1 MTTTQTAPRT
11 PFRGQADGEE
21 LQHWS
26 DVAQQVAEAL
36 SVDVLERDRANQ
48 QPYAEVELLRSSG
61 LLNLLVP
68 AEYGGVGGHFETAF
82 AVIRTLAATDGSIAQ
97 LLAYHYFNQT
107 GIAFYAPAQQQ
118 EHWWRRSVSG
128 GWLWGDSVNPVDP
141 TLTLTTDP
149 DGGYRLNGYKR
160 FSTGSGV
167 GEVIIVN
174 AVVADGEQAG
184 KVLAFVLETDRKGI
198 ELVDDWNHLGQRL
211 TASGS
216 VRYSQVRV
224 NAEDIL
230 GELSEEPISTLL
242 IPGLQLAFAHLYVG
256 IAQGA
261 LAKGRDILLNRQNSW
276 FLAGVDSYSRDVIFQ
291 RTIGELKA
299 RVAAAEALAD
309 KLARRYDAVISLGG
323 EVTSALRADVAVAI
337 AELKVVSTEVGLE
350 TAHRIF
356 EITGSSSTNNEVGLD
371 LYWRNVRTHTL
382 HDPVDYKKIEVGQYY
397 LHGEPQPISL
407 YT

>member
-1 MTTTQTAPRT
+1 MITRRFGASGRGSWVID
-11 PFRGQADGEE
+11 PFSAIGRNAVTGAAEE
-21 LQHWS
+21 RVWVLVITGDS
-26 DVAQQVAEAL
+26 SLILAL
-36 SVDVLERDRANQ
+36 SRGEVAVKSWSHPILTDR
-48 QPYAEVELLRSSG
+48 
-61 LLNLLVP
+61 
-68 AEYGGVGGHFETAF
+68 
-82 AVIRTLAATDGSIAQ
+82 GSIAQ

-149 DGGYRLNGYKR
+149 DGGYRLNRYKR